1 MRVLR
6 GGVVALAV
14 VAALVPMPAALIERW
29 YSNTLY
35 PPMQRLLTSLTN
47 LLPFA
52 FFDILIVAASVAVVV
67 IAAGAVGAVRRQR
80 RAAPAL
86 AALGTLATAVA
97 SVYLLFLLMWGLN
110 YRRVPIADRFETA
123 GDTLSRQ
130 AVLQLGLDAAAHVND
145 LHDAAHADPMAGDE
159 WRAAPLRN
167 AFAETERL
175 IGDPARTT
183 PGRLKTT
190 LAGPYFRWASVDG
203 MVNPLGL
210 EVLVNP
216 DLLPF
221 ERPFVAAHEW
231 AHLAGHADESEANF
245 IGWLTCVRGGA
256 AAAYSG
262 WMFLHWQ
269 ISAEVGPDDRATLGK
284 ALSDGAREDVNAVVA
299 RLRRDQWPALQTAG
313 WAVYDQYLKANR
325 VDDGIRSYSAVI
337 TLLLRTRFA
346 ADWVPVRRAPF
357 TRE

>member
-6 GGVVALAV
+6 GGVVTLAV
-14 VAALVPMPAALIERW
+14 VAALAPMPAALVERW
-29 YSNTLY
+29 YSNALY

-52 FFDILIVAASVAVVV
+52 LFDVLIVSAFAAVILIVTSA
-67 IAAGAVGAVRRQR
+67 IRAVRRQR

-86 AALGTLATAVA
+86 AALGTLATTGAA
-97 SVYLLFLLMWGLN
+97 VYLLFLLMWGLN
-110 YRRVPIADRFETA
+110 YRRMPIADRFESA
-123 GDTLSRQ
+123 GDTFSRQ
-130 AVLQLGLDAAAHVND
+130 AVLALGLDAAARIND
-145 LHDAAHADPMAGDE
+145 LHDAAHAEPVVRDE
-159 WRAAPLRN
+159 WRAAPLRK
-167 AFAETERL
+167 AFAETQQL
-175 IGDPARTT
+175 IGDHASAM

-190 LAGPYFRWASVDG
+190 LAGAYFRWASVDG

-245 IGWLTCVRGGA
+245 IGWLTCIRGGA

-284 ALSDGAREDVNAVVA
+284 ALSDGARRDVNAIVA
-299 RLRRDQWPALQTAG
+299 RLRRDQWPLLQTAG

-337 TLLLRTRFA
+337 TLLLRTRFDP
-346 ADWVPVRRAPF
+346 DWVPVRRAPL